1 MTELRWILLAAGLVL
16 IAGIYAWGMRS
27 RSRAGRAEDAET
39 RPAVFTGGASGF
51 ERAEPG
57 VEADDPESEEER
69 RLSVPAASRR
79 IEPSLTMDDEDADAS
94 PREPGASIDF
104 EDDVTA
110 GPGMGSR
117 REPTVSMRT
126 EPMGGGRVEPTL
138 RPRATPPAVEPEIA
152 IAPARPAPAAAAPAA
167 APSEAKPQKAPQKIF
182 ALRVTATAPA
192 RFDGLA
198 LLEALRAESLAHGRY
213 DIFHRLHTDGRPVFS
228 VASLKEPGRFDLQT
242 MPATQYPGVA
252 LFAVLPG
259 PVSAGEAFDEMLFT
273 ARALATHLAGTI
285 GDERGVPLTA
295 ARVATL
301 REEVLEFE
309 RTCSTT

>member
-16 IAGIYAWGMRS
+16 IAGIYFWGVRARS
-27 RSRAGRAEDAET
+27 RTGGTVEAET

-57 VEADDPESEEER
+57 LEPEDPETAEER

-79 IEPSLTMDDEDADAS
+79 IEPSLTMDDDRTDIT

-104 EDDVTA
+104 EDDVTTP
-110 GPGMGSR
+110 PGIGAR
-117 REPTVSMRT
+117 REPTVSMRG
-126 EPMGGGRVEPTL
+126 EPVTGGRAEPTL
-138 RPRATPPAVEPEIA
+138 RPRATPPAVDPEVTL
-152 IAPARPAPAAAAPAA
+152 APARPAPVAQEPAAAPA
-167 APSEAKPQKAPQKIF
+167 EAKPQRTPQKIF
-182 ALRVTATAPA
+182 ALRVTAQAPA

-198 LLEALRAESLAHGRY
+198 LLEALRAESLTHGRY
-213 DIFHRLHTDGRPVFS
+213 DIFHRLHSDGRPVFS

-252 LFAVLPG
+252 LFTVLPG
-259 PVSAGEAFDEMLFT
+259 PVSAADAFDEMLFT
-273 ARALATHLAGTI
+273 ARALATHLTGVI

-295 ARVATL
+295 TRVAAF

-309 RTCSTT
+309 RSLGTA

>member
-1 MTELRWILLAAGLVL
+1 MTELRWILLAAGLLL
-16 IAGIYAWGMRS
+16 IAGIYFWGMRA
-27 RSRAGRAEDAET
+27 RSRAGGTAASET

-57 VEADDPESEEER
+57 PEPDDPETAEER

-79 IEPSLTMDDEDADAS
+79 IEPSVTMDEDGPDAL
-94 PREPGASIDF
+94 PNEPGASIDF
-104 EDDVTA
+104 EDDGTSLP
-110 GPGMGSR
+110 GPGAR
-117 REPTVSMRT
+117 REPTVSLRG
-126 EPMGGGRVEPTL
+126 EAVSGGRAEPTL
-138 RPRATPPAVEPEIA
+138 RPRATPPAVVPEVA
-152 IAPARPAPAAAAPAA
+152 MAPARPAPVAQQPAA
-167 APSEAKPQKAPQKIF
+167 GPAEAKPPRPPQKIF
-182 ALRVTATAPA
+182 ALRVTAQASA

-198 LLEALRAESLAHGRY
+198 LLEALRAESLMHGRY

-252 LFAVLPG
+252 LFTVLPG
-259 PVSAGEAFDEMLFT
+259 PVSAAEAFDEMLFT
-273 ARALATHLAGTI
+273 ARALATHLTGTI

-295 ARVATL
+295 ARVAAF

-309 RTCSTT
+309 RTLGAA